1 MNRLGS
7 IQKVNNNRSREDGE
21 WGGQP
26 VSQNRYSLD
35 HLDENFTLTLQKVEK
50 NMRNILQSIN
60 KVFNDRESK
69 LANKI
74 EALIKAEKKEM
85 DDKNTEAEDLLEN
98 IGKF

>member
-1 MNRLGS
+1 
-7 IQKVNNNRSREDGE
+7 
-21 WGGQP
+21 
-26 VSQNRYSLD
+26 
-35 HLDENFTLTLQKVEK
+35 
-50 NMRNILQSIN
+50 MRNILQSIN